1 MEYEV
6 QNSRQLLELSE
17 KQVLYESLVL
27 QLQKDF
33 TLANNPLNIPN
44 DIKRD
49 ELIKVIVEKIY
60 FLMME
65 RFQDYL
71 NVLYVIDIPEKEF
84 QHIEMTDA
92 VEVSGQMAFLILKRE
107 YQKVWF
113 RNKYK

>member
-1 MEYEV
+1 M
-6 QNSRQLLELSE
+6 ELSGN
-17 KQVLYESLVL
+17 QALYESLVL

-33 TLANNPLNIPN
+33 TLANNPLNITS
-44 DIKRD
+44 DIKSE
-49 ELIKVIVEKIY
+49 ELIKVLVEKIY

-84 QHIEMTDA
+84 QNIDITDT
-92 VEVSGQMAFLILKRE
+92 VEVSEQMAFLILKRE
-107 YQKVWF
+107 FQKVWF

>member
-1 MEYEV
+1 MEHEV
-6 QNSRQLLELSE
+6 QNSRQLLELSGN
-17 KQVLYESLVL
+17 QALYESLVL

-33 TLANNPLNIPN
+33 TLANNPLNITS
-44 DIKRD
+44 DIKSE
-49 ELIKVIVEKIY
+49 ELIKVLVEKIY

-84 QHIEMTDA
+84 QNIDITDT
-92 VEVSGQMAFLILKRE
+92 VEVSEQMAFLILKRE
-107 YQKVWF
+107 FQKVWF

>member
-1 MEYEV
+1 MEHEV
-6 QNSRQLLELSE
+6 QNSSQLLELSVNQE
-17 KQVLYESLVL
+17 LYESLVL

-33 TLANNPLNIPN
+33 ALANNPLNIN
-44 DIKRD
+44 IDIKSE
-49 ELIKVIVEKIY
+49 ELIKVLVEKIY

-84 QHIEMTDA
+84 QHIEITDA

-107 YQKVWF
+107 FQKVWF
-113 RNKYK
+113 RNKHK

>member
-1 MEYEV
+1 M
-6 QNSRQLLELSE
+6 ELSGN
-17 KQVLYESLVL
+17 QALYESLVL

-33 TLANNPLNIPN
+33 TLANNPLNITS
-44 DIKRD
+44 DIKSE
-49 ELIKVIVEKIY
+49 ELIKVLVEKIY

-84 QHIEMTDA
+84 QNIDITDT

-107 YQKVWF
+107 FQKVWF